1 MKTLVTLFAFAA
13 AVWAA
18 PTDFGRYPS
27 VVKKLSEGVI
37 REKKAPTFGLLTG
50 QSEIHSVG
58 EHNPGDMG
66 HFRSPGIVPILTDP
80 IHLGLKPSPLTGRT
94 HKIIKKPVIIYK
106 PHRPHHYRSYFRDSS
121 EQTSDEQQ
129 NCKKLKDQLKS
140 CLMKNSKSA
149 VIENVE
155 TWKPSNI
162 IIDSSKM
169 NKQAAGDNQ
178 NKFQILD
185 TSDKKSDSEEVLQR
199 KIEAVKQAIE
209 QVQRSI
215 EVSKNETERFSQWKN
230 QKEEI
235 EHSVENEAQE
245 IQLPITDNSN
255 QNVSLDL
262 EQRSSNINDLH
273 EEKFNKNLAQEIK
286 VAVKDDKGIISKSLK
301 NHNFEQNE
309 TEFDTFSFTI
319 SPENKLLPNM
329 TSNMKGQGSL
339 NYSTKGMDNKSQVSA
354 ANKEQENLDSINK
367 NGQIV
372 NSNLNNGDTNYFFP
386 REKITTENNAYV
398 IDNKRPLEKS
408 QLNEFEYT
416 TEKGVNILK
425 DKVHPSALFDN
436 LEGGSSTHNVKLNNV
451 LSLHVESSKPNNSQS
466 HSIKSM
472 SLKSV
477 MDDNEQMVGNSDR
490 ISTKKLEV
498 ELKENS
504 NAEFKTL
511 IGSTQQFI
519 EATNKNNDIHAIHD
533 SEAALFHNADDI
545 VNPEFEKAFL
555 TEEKNLQMGS
565 ASAPKI
571 KSIVEPF
578 EVTKESIPIAFRRR
592 DEGAKKKFT
601 PKMSARGVY
610 ESYGYGSS
618 ASGTG
623 LGYAGATGAGSV
635 SETGDSAIGVFPL
648 AKVGDC
654 AIPILMG
661 CSPSILSG
669 NLLEHQSA
677 YATPISYK
685 KG

>member
-18 PTDFGRYPS
+18 QTDFERYPS

-50 QSEIHSVG
+50 QNEIHSVG

-66 HFRSPGIVPILTDP
+66 HFRSPGIVPILADP
-80 IHLGLKPSPLTGRT
+80 IHSGLKPSPLTGRT
-94 HKIIKKPVIIYK
+94 HKIVKKPVIIYK

-129 NCKKLKDQLKS
+129 NCKKLKDELKS

-149 VIENVE
+149 VTENVE
-155 TWKPSNI
+155 SWEPSNI

-169 NKQAAGDNQ
+169 TKQAAGDNK
-178 NKFQILD
+178 NKLLTLE
-185 TSDKKSDSEEVLQR
+185 TSDKKSESEEVLQR
-199 KIEAVKQAIE
+199 KIEVVKQAIE

-215 EVSKNETERFSQWKN
+215 EVSKNETEKFSQWKN

-245 IQLPITDNSN
+245 IKLPITDNSN

-262 EQRSSNINDLH
+262 EQRSSNRNDLY
-273 EEKFNKNLAQEIK
+273 EEKFNKNLTQEIK
-286 VAVKDDKGIISKSLK
+286 VKDDKGIISKSLK

-309 TEFDTFSFTI
+309 TEFDTFSFTT
-319 SPENKLLPNM
+319 SPEKKLLPDM
-329 TSNMKGQGSL
+329 TSNTKGQGSL
-339 NYSTKGMDNKSQVSA
+339 NHSTKGMDNKSQVSA
-354 ANKEQENLDSINK
+354 ANEVQENLDSIDK

-386 REKITTENNAYV
+386 KEKISTENNAYV

-416 TEKGVNILK
+416 AEKGVNILK
-425 DKVHPSALFDN
+425 DKVHPSVLFDN
-436 LEGGSSTHNVKLNNV
+436 LEGGSSQHNVKLNDV

-472 SLKSV
+472 SLKSA
-477 MDDNEQMVGNSDR
+477 MDDNKQMVGNSDR
-490 ISTKKLEV
+490 ISTKKWEV
-498 ELKENS
+498 ESKENS

-511 IGSTQQFI
+511 IGSTQQFT

-533 SEAALFHNADDI
+533 SDAALFHKADDI

-565 ASAPKI
+565 ASAPKM

-601 PKMSARGVY
+601 PKMSAHGVY
-610 ESYGYGSS
+610 GSYGYGSS

-623 LGYAGATGAGSV
+623 LGYAGATGAGPV
-635 SETGDSAIGVFPL
+635 SETGDSAIGVFPH

-677 YATPISYK
+677 YATPISYR